1 MRDRL
6 IELLKMVEYQYTE
19 IHSIMTQNVAD
30 FLLQKGVIVPSCKV
44 GDKVYVGNLHTKI
57 SEIIIETDITFM
69 CYFDCD
75 WVIEN
80 VGCGDCPF
88 ADWYT
93 TYEGDI
99 DCQAM
104 GCFSFTE
111 KDIGKTVFLTKE
123 EAEKA
128 LSKLQA
134 SYEQVKGGAE

>member
-6 IELLKMVEYQYTE
+6 IGLITKSGQVDTWNHHTDDFKEPNPIDKL
-19 IHSIMTQNVAD
+19 AD
-30 FLLQKGVIVPSCKV
+30 AILADGWIKPPCKV
-44 GDKVYVGNLHTKI
+44 GDKVYVGNFDTTI
-57 SEIIIETDITFM
+57 SEIIIGTGITFM

-99 DCQAM
+99 DCQAG

-111 KDIGKTVFLTKE
+111 KDIGKTVFLTRE
-123 EAEKA
+123 ETG
-128 LSKLQA
+128 QA
-134 SYEQVKGGAE
+134 SKGGAE